1 VGDAALLRLVPA
13 VSSTAEGLA
22 LDAIFAGDFRIRRL
36 LAQGGMGSV
45 YVADQLST
53 GRPRALKIMHAQY
66 VTDPG
71 LRQRFE
77 QEAKLT
83 AGIRS
88 AHIVETVGAGIDG
101 ATGHPWIAMELLDGV
116 PLDQRYPYGS
126 PVSWDEARG
135 IFGQLGHGLGATHDI
150 GLVHRDLK
158 PDNIL
163 ICASGIAGLPYII
176 KLIDFGI
183 AKVAQPAQKLGTLV
197 VGSPLW
203 MAPEQLDGRAE
214 LTTTA
219 DVWALGLLAFRLLT
233 GDYYWENARSTDLA
247 PIFQELSVL
256 PIEPP
261 TARVRAL
268 GLTATLPLGFDEW
281 FLRCLRRKP
290 TERFPSAR
298 PAIDALLSLLAAP
311 GPRHAVTKPSPTG
324 GSASAASEAA
334 GTPPRA
340 PTPTPVSA
348 RTTTAP
354 RLVLR
359 HRDSRSAEAFVDQH
373 QAGLSLRGMR
383 VETSRPLA
391 LGTRL
396 RLEIRIA
403 HEVCIARGTAT
414 VTRRSTDDMWLEFV
428 QLEGALVEELAA
440 RARSSRPSGA

>member
-1 VGDAALLRLVPA
+1 M
-13 VSSTAEGLA
+13 STAPGLEVGE
-22 LDAIFAGDFRIRRL
+22 LFAGDFRIRSL
-36 LAQGGMGSV
+36 LAQGGMGAV

-53 GRPRALKIMHAQY
+53 GRPRALKVMHAQF

-83 AGIRS
+83 AGIQS

-101 ATGHPWIAMELLDGV
+101 PSGHPWIAMELLDGV

-126 PVSWDEARG
+126 PVSRDDARG
-135 IFGQLGHGLGATHDI
+135 IFAQLGHGLGATHDI

-163 ICASGIAGLPYII
+163 ICASRVAGLPYVI

-183 AKVAQPAQKLGTLV
+183 AKLAQPAQRLGTLV

-214 LTTTA
+214 LTTTT

-233 GDYYWENARSTDLA
+233 GDYYWRNARSSDLA
-247 PIFQELSVL
+247 PIFQELTVL
-256 PIEPP
+256 PLEPP
-261 TARVRAL
+261 TARAASL
-268 GLTATLPLGFDEW
+268 GLLGTLPPGFDAW
-281 FLRCLRRKP
+281 FLRCLRRSAS
-290 TERFPSAR
+290 ERFPSAR
-298 PAIDALLSLLAAP
+298 PAIDALLPLLD
-311 GPRHAVTKPSPTG
+311 GPSVRHAETKPSATDDAPRAAAP
-324 GSASAASEAA
+324 SFPPVPASAR
-334 GTPPRA
+334 G
-340 PTPTPVSA
+340 
-348 RTTTAP
+348 TTAQ
-354 RLVLR
+354 RLVIR

-383 VETSRPLA
+383 VETSRPLP

-396 RLEIRIA
+396 RLEVRIA
-403 HEVCIARGTAT
+403 ADVCIAQGTAT
-414 VTRRSTDDMWLEFV
+414 VTRRSTEDMWLEFV

-440 RARSSRPSGA
+440 RARAGGASRR